1 MRLVVPC
8 RGRGWQGGGCSMG
21 SMGVDPWSRF
31 KRRIGGDARVG
42 EFLKV
47 GLWRAESNEGKT
59 RKDR

>member
-1 MRLVVPC
+1 
-8 RGRGWQGGGCSMG
+8 MG